1 MRRRLLVAA
10 LAAPLVVGGA
20 GVAVAS
26 GPAQL
31 RAGGETSVTGT
42 SATAVFAI
50 GDRTIRQIRYAD
62 DGTLVYT
69 FELSNH
75 AAFPVSVTGLGDG
88 VADPR
93 LFDFVSLTDGSGA
106 ETFSIGPGGS
116 EQVSLTLAMT
126 GCETLSARAGSIVD
140 AVAVETVG
148 PVGLG
153 GSETVVPLPEEIR
166 AGSPRE
172 AGCADATASSRP
184 PG

>member
-10 LAAPLVVGGA
+10 AATPLVLGGA

-26 GPAQL
+26 GPPQL
-31 RAGGETSVTGT
+31 HADGETSVEGTTG
-42 SATAVFAI
+42 TAVFEI

-62 DGTLVYT
+62 RGELVYT
-69 FELSNH
+69 FDLVNDGSL
-75 AAFPVSVTGLGDG
+75 PVTVDGLGDS
-88 VADPR
+88 VQDPR
-93 LFDFVSLTDGSGA
+93 LFDILSLEDASGDERFTVGAGEAERVSLTM
-106 ETFSIGPGGS
+106 
-116 EQVSLTLAMT
+116 AMT

-140 AVAVETVG
+140 EIAIETVG
-148 PVGLG
+148 PMGLG
-153 GSETVVPLPEEIR
+153 SNDTVVPLSEEIR